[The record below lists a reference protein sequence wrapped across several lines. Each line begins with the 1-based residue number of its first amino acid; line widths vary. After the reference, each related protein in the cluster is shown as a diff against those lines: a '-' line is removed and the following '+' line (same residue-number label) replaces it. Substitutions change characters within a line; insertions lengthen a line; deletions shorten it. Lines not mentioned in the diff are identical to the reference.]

1 MRAWQVTRYGRPS
14 EALELRDVA
23 EPVPGGGE
31 ILVQATAS
39 VLNYNEV
46 DGCHGRYLT
55 INPPLPYTLGMECVG
70 RVVDAGPGAE
80 SWIGKRVTAS
90 GRGAIGAH
98 ADLVAGATAMAFE
111 APPRLNDVEAAAF
124 FYPFHLAH
132 LGLHERGRLARGET
146 VLVHAAAG
154 GVGSAAVQL
163 AVAAGARVIAT
174 VGDNEK
180 VPLVKELGA
189 DSVVNYRVDDF
200 AAQVLEA
207 TEGTGVDICFD
218 GVGGTTMMESLR
230 CLSRGGRYLCVGFA
244 SGIESEEVPM
254 VSGRALCFG
263 NFDLVGVIL
272 AYVDESALRH
282 VGNFVPVPVPRF
294 NPPTAAVGRA
304 VQAHLLELL
313 EGRSIRPIVG
323 AVVPFEGLAKALD
336 DMETRTT
343 VGRTV
348 VLRSVPDDEVGTGRP
363 S

>member
-1 MRAWQVTRYGRPS
+1 MRAWQVMAYGRPS
-14 EALELRDVA
+14 EALELRDVP
-23 EPVPGGGE
+23 EPVPAAGE
-31 ILVQATAS
+31 ILVRTTAS

-46 DGCHGRYLT
+46 DGCRGRYLT

-70 RVVDAGPGAE
+70 EVVGAGPGAE
-80 SWIGKRVTAS
+80 SWIGKRVTVS

-98 ADLVAGATAMAFE
+98 ADLVVGTTAMAFE
-111 APPRLNDVEAAAF
+111 APAQLSDVEAAAF

-180 VPLVKELGA
+180 VPLVKGLGV
-189 DSVVNYRVDDF
+189 DTVINYRSEDF
-200 AAQVLEA
+200 VTSVLDA
-207 TEGTGVDICFD
+207 TFGAGVDICFD
-218 GVGGTTMMESLR
+218 GVGGDTMMESLR
-230 CLSRGGRYLCVGFA
+230 CLSRGGRHLCVGFA
-244 SGIESEEVPM
+244 SGIEAEEVPM

-272 AYVDESALRH
+272 AYVEEAALPH

-294 NPPTAAVGRA
+294 NPPSADVGRQ

-313 EGRSIRPIVG
+313 AAGSIRPVVG
-323 AVVPFEGLAKALD
+323 AVVSFDGLAKALD
-336 DMETRTT
+336 EMESRKT

-348 VLRSVPDDEVGTGRP
+348 VTR
-363 S
+363 